1 MSEGLEKIEQIINDI
16 RSLEN
21 TGYLQ
26 CFNKRYAELLRE
38 ISSRRTQS
46 GKRKKRVT
54 PVISEE
60 EKARRHKENL
70 KKKPPGWSSLP
81 DGKTITVKKKNDKIP
96 PNMPHDYGIDIYYSG
111 PVNRRLSDW
120 QEKDSNQRKWS
131 VMRNE

>member
-1 MSEGLEKIEQIINDI
+1 MSEGLEKIDQIIDDI

-21 TGYLQ
+21 TRYLPL
-26 CFNKRYAELLRE
+26 FNRRYAELLRE
-38 ISSRRTQS
+38 IASKKTQS
-46 GKRKKRVT
+46 GYRQRSRT
-54 PVISEE
+54 VISEE
-60 EKARRHKENL
+60 EKARRHEDNL

-81 DGKTITVKKKNDKIP
+81 NGRTVNVRKNDKIP

-131 VMRNE
+131 VIRDE

>member
-21 TGYLQ
+21 TGYLPL
-26 CFNKRYAELLRE
+26 FNKRYAELLRE
-38 ISSRRTQS
+38 ISSKRTQS

-81 DGKTITVKKKNDKIP
+81 NGKTITVKKKNDKIP
-96 PNMPHDYGIDIYYSG
+96 PNMPHDYGIDVYKSG

>member
-1 MSEGLEKIEQIINDI
+1 MSEGLEKIDQIIDDI

-21 TGYLQ
+21 TRYLPL
-26 CFNKRYAELLRE
+26 FNRRYAELLRE
-38 ISSRRTQS
+38 IASKKTQS
-46 GKRKKRVT
+46 GYRQRSRT
-54 PVISEE
+54 VISEE
-60 EKARRHKENL
+60 EKARRHEDNL

-81 DGKTITVKKKNDKIP
+81 NGRTVNVRKNDKIP

>member
-1 MSEGLEKIEQIINDI
+1 MSEGLEKIEQIIDDI

-21 TGYLQ
+21 TRYLPL
-26 CFNKRYAELLRE
+26 FNRRYAELLRE
-38 ISSRRTQS
+38 IASKKTQS
-46 GKRKKRVT
+46 GYRQRSRT
-54 PVISEE
+54 VISEE

-96 PNMPHDYGIDIYYSG
+96 PNMPHDYGIDVYKAG

>member
-46 GKRKKRVT
+46 GKCKKRVT

-81 DGKTITVKKKNDKIP
+81 DGRTINVKKNDKIP
-96 PNMPHDYGIDIYYSG
+96 PNMPHDYGIDVYKSG

>member
-1 MSEGLEKIEQIINDI
+1 MSEGLEKIDQIIDDI

-21 TGYLQ
+21 TRYLPL
-26 CFNKRYAELLRE
+26 FNRRYAELLRE
-38 ISSRRTQS
+38 IASKKTQS
-46 GKRKKRVT
+46 GYRQRSRT
-54 PVISEE
+54 VISEE
-60 EKARRHKENL
+60 EKARRHEDNL

-81 DGKTITVKKKNDKIP
+81 NGRTVNVRKNDKIP
-96 PNMPHDYGIDIYYSG
+96 PNMPHDYGIDVYKAG